1 MRKVLLIF
9 LFLICFSYAETVS
22 ELVEKAKKNN
32 PELKK
37 IEKELYILKE
47 KTKFAGKLF
56 SPRISISIAG
66 SRIWKDPIQALELK
80 LKQRITFPRKL
91 SLEKKVAIEEY
102 KIQYY
107 TLRLAQLKVVREI
120 KELAYRVWLIEQ
132 IESIIEKYRKE
143 LLKLYSLANVL
154 KKRGKV
160 DDIDLERI
168 SLYISMLEKEKIER
182 ENEKLE
188 RLAALERLVNSPVE
202 DVVAKPLVPELFED
216 FKDLEELLRYSSPKL
231 KAVEEELKKIAY
243 SYYLAKMIFY
253 PDFDVSIKYHI
264 APKLED
270 ALEFSASWDL
280 PIWKKFKEQE
290 IVLREKIKEITI
302 REQWIDTYNFLKL
315 TLKENYIKIK
325 KAKRLFKLIK
335 YSILPKAKR
344 SYELSL
350 QAYKKGSMNI
360 NDVLMA
366 MIEMKKMEE
375 QKFTEIYNSNIA
387 YFRILELLD
396 ALY

>member
-1 MRKVLLIF
+1 MKKVF
-9 LFLICFSYAETVS
+9 LFLLLFICFSYAETVS
-22 ELVEKAKKNN
+22 ELIEKAKKNN
-32 PELKK
+32 PQLKK

-56 SPRISISIAG
+56 SPRISIAIAG

-107 TLRLAQLKVVREI
+107 TLRLTQLQIIRQI
-120 KELAYRVWLIEQ
+120 KEIAYKIWLLKQ
-132 IESIIEKYRKE
+132 IKKILERYHKE
-143 LLKLYSLANVL
+143 LLRLYSLANIM
-154 KKRGKV
+154 KKDGRA
-160 DDIDLERI
+160 DDLDIERI
-168 SLYISMLEKEKIER
+168 SLYISMLEKEKIEI

-188 RLAALERLVNSPVE
+188 NFAALERLVNSPVK
-202 DVVAKPLVPELFED
+202 DVAAKPLVPELFED
-216 FKDLEELLRYSSPKL
+216 FKQLEELLRYSSPKL

-253 PDFDVSIKYHI
+253 PDFDVSIRYHI
-264 APKLED
+264 APKIED

-325 KAKRLFKLIK
+325 KSKKVFKLIK
-335 YSILPKAKR
+335 YSILPK
-344 SYELSL
+344 S
-350 QAYKKGSMNI
+350 KKTYQLTLKKYNKGEMNI
-360 NDVLMA
+360 NDVLMVLK
-366 MIEMKKMEE
+366 EMREMEE
-375 QKFTEIYNSNIA
+375 QKYREIYNSNVA